1 MKKFIFTVAT
11 VLIGASAFAQDDK
24 VYGPEAE
31 DWALSI
37 DATPFLNYFGNFIGG
52 TDANA
57 APTWSFLTTNQQ
69 ITGKYFMSSDMAF
82 RGSVRLGF
90 GSNSETNMVL
100 DRTVDPADYPDYPEL
115 PSMVENKMKM
125 RSSNIGLSGGVEF
138 RKGEGRLQG
147 YYGGELGISFSSS
160 STIYEYGNELTL
172 PGADNPVGVSG
183 ADDFSDPSDPSSVS
197 NIGADDG
204 FGNDFRVLENKS
216 GATIGFG
223 LRGFIGAEYFI
234 LPKFS
239 LGGEFGLGL
248 FVASS
253 GSSFTSVESVGN
265 VGGDN
270 VIGTVETEG
279 ASETSFGFDAD
290 NNNTVFGPA
299 GSIKLTF
306 HF

>member
-11 VLIGASAFAQDDK
+11 VLIGATSFAQDDK

-69 ITGKYFMSSDMAF
+69 ITGKYFVSSDMAF

-90 GSNSETNMVL
+90 ASVTESEMVL
-100 DRTVDPADYPDYPEL
+100 DRSVPFDDYPDYPEL
-115 PSMVENKMKM
+115 PPMVENRMKM
-125 RSSNIGLSGGVEF
+125 GMTNLGLSGGVEW

-147 YYGGELGISFSSS
+147 YYGGELGVSFSSE
-160 STIYEYGNELTL
+160 STTYEYGNDLTL
-172 PGADNPVGVSG
+172 PGADNPVGVD
-183 ADDFSDPSDPSSVS
+183 ADDDDFGTN
-197 NIGADDG
+197 NIGTDG
-204 FGNDFRVLENKS
+204 FGNASRTLESKS
-216 GATIGFG
+216 GGTVGFG

-248 FVASS
+248 FVMSS
-253 GSSFTSVESVGN
+253 GASYTSVESVGN

-270 VIGTVETEG
+270 VLGVVEREG
-279 ASETSFGFDAD
+279 NSSSSFGFDAD

-299 GSIKLTF
+299 GSIRLTF

>member
-69 ITGKYFMSSDMAF
+69 ITGKYFVSSDMAF
-82 RGSVRLGF
+82 RGSLRLGF
-90 GSNSETNMVL
+90 GSNSESAMVL
-100 DRTVDPADYPDYPEL
+100 DRSVDPADYPDYPAL
-115 PSMVENKMKM
+115 PEMVENTMKM
-125 RSSNIGLSGGVEF
+125 SSSNIGLSGGVEF

-160 STIYEYGNELTL
+160 STSYEYGNALTL
-172 PGADNPVGVSG
+172 PGADNPVSVDGD
-183 ADDFSDPSDPSSVS
+183 DDFGGNVGTDP
-197 NIGADDG
+197 
-204 FGNDFRVLENKS
+204 FGNASRTLESKTGS
-216 GATIGFG
+216 TIGFG

-270 VIGTVETEG
+270 VIGVVETEG
-279 ASETSFGFDAD
+279 NSTSSFGFDAD

-299 GSIKLTF
+299 GTIRLTF